1 MEARLGPSPP
11 AEERGH
17 LVKSA
22 ERTVRILE
30 VLAASRNRLTLSE
43 LQERTG
49 YPRSSLHALVRTL
62 RDLKWVEADE
72 SGSAFGVG
80 PHALLSGTAYL
91 ERDPALRFAYETLE
105 DLRTEIGYTL
115 HYARRDDAHVL
126 YGASRESR
134 TSVRLVSRVVPRLPA
149 HVPALGQALLADL

>member
-11 AEERGH
+11 ADERGH

-43 LQERTG
+43 LQERVG

-62 RDLKWVEADE
+62 RDLKWVEVDE
-72 SGSAFGVG
+72 TGTAVGIG

-91 ERDPALRFAYETLE
+91 DRDPARPYAYEALE
-105 DLRTEIGYTL
+105 DLRAEVGHTI
-115 HYARRDDAHVL
+115 H
-126 YGASRESR
+126 
-134 TSVRLVSRVVPRLPA
+134 
-149 HVPALGQALLADL
+149 

>member
-11 AEERGH
+11 ADERGH

-30 VLAASRNRLTLSE
+30 VLAASRHRLTLSE

-49 YPRSSLHALVRTL
+49 YPRSRLHALVRTL

-72 SGSAFGVG
+72 TGWAIGIG
-80 PHALLSGTAYL
+80 PHALLSGTTY
-91 ERDPALRFAYETLE
+91 RDKDPALPHAYETME
-105 DLRTEIGYTL
+105 DLRTEVAHTI
-115 HYARRDDAHVL
+115 HYAR
-126 YGASRESR
+126 
-134 TSVRLVSRVVPRLPA
+134 
-149 HVPALGQALLADL
+149 